1 MFDKFNGIS
10 GNNYSQAR
18 QGNIFRAGRGRGSN
32 HPNAQPITRLRPSDQ
47 SSGQIIDYSQPQVT
61 SKYSK

>member
-10 GNNYSQAR
+10 GNNYSPR

-47 SSGQIIDYSQPQVT
+47 SSGQIIDYSQPQVNF
-61 SKYSK
+61 KYRK